1 MRRLT
6 WCQDKEKGLSFL
18 MNNAEEATITARS
31 MYAEE
36 LARLRKLHGWTLVEL
51 GDRCNY
57 EQSYLH
63 RLETGGRLGT
73 LEAAQALDR
82 VYGTGH
88 VAKLWL
94 LAKEEAKRSRY
105 GGFAEV
111 EEQATKIQEF
121 SVSTVPGLLQT
132 RGYAEAQLLTPE
144 PLSSAQLAAG
154 IDARI
159 KRQDIL
165 TGSKPTN
172 YRGLLDEAVIRRV
185 PRETGVWKAQLE
197 RLIEAAQEPNISLQ
211 IVPFHVGLHC
221 FPNMV
226 LKLLSLPSGRTVAY
240 VENSWSGQLIEE
252 IEDVEQLWLFYDR
265 LRDSALS
272 PSESLELLRT
282 TLEEQSSCPVP
293 SQT

>member
-1 MRRLT
+1 
-6 WCQDKEKGLSFL
+6 
-18 MNNAEEATITARS
+18 MNNAEKATITARS

-105 GGFAEV
+105 GGFADV
-111 EEQATKIQEF
+111 EADATSIQEF
-121 SVSTVPGLLQT
+121 SISTVPGLLQT
-132 RGYAEAQLLTPE
+132 RAYAEELLRTTAPGSDKE
-144 PLSSAQLAAG
+144 LAAG
-154 IDARI
+154 VDARI
-159 KRQDIL
+159 SRQIILSGKRAII
-165 TGSKPTN
+165 
-172 YRGLLDEAVIRRV
+172 YRGLLDESVLRR
-185 PRETGVWKAQLE
+185 PTLSSSSWREQVE
-197 RLIEAAQEPNISLQ
+197 SLIEAAQQPNITLQ
-211 IVPFHVGLHC
+211 IVPFKAGLHRLI
-221 FPNMV
+221 NSS
-226 LKLLSLPSGRTVAY
+226 LQLLWLQRGQTVAY
-240 VENSWSGQLIEE
+240 VESSWSGQLVEE
-252 IEDVEQLWLFYDR
+252 FEDVEKLRLFYDR

-272 PSESLELLRT
+272 PSESLQQLHD
-282 TLEEQSSCPVP
+282 TLEDTTSCVTSP
-293 SQT
+293 QI

>member
-1 MRRLT
+1 
-6 WCQDKEKGLSFL
+6 

-111 EEQATKIQEF
+111 EADATSIQEF
-121 SVSTVPGLLQT
+121 CVSTVPGLLQT
-132 RGYAEAQLLTPE
+132 KGYAKDQLRAAETASTE
-144 PLSSAQLAAG
+144 QQAAG
-154 IDARI
+154 VVARI
-159 KRQDIL
+159 KRQEIL
-165 TGSKPTN
+165 SGEKPID
-172 YRGLLDEAVIRRV
+172 YRSLIDESVLRRPTLD
-185 PRETGVWKAQLE
+185 PGVWIEQLE
-197 RLIEAAQEPNISLQ
+197 KLIKAAQQPNIAIQ
-211 IVPFHVGLHC
+211 VVPFRAGLYRLL
-221 FPNMV
+221 PSSM
-226 LKLLSLPSGRTVAY
+226 KLLWLPTGRTVAY
-240 VENSWSGQLIEE
+240 VESSWSGQLIEE
-252 IEDVEQLWLFYDR
+252 FEEVEELRLSYDR
-265 LRDSALS
+265 LRDSALA
-272 PSESLELLRT
+272 PSESLDLLRSA
-282 TLEEQSSCPVP
+282 LEDHTSCLTPP
-293 SQT
+293 SI

>member
-1 MRRLT
+1 
-6 WCQDKEKGLSFL
+6 
-18 MNNAEEATITARS
+18 

-105 GGFAEV
+105 GGFADV
-111 EEQATKIQEF
+111 EADATSIQEF
-121 SVSTVPGLLQT
+121 SISTVPGLLQT
-132 RGYAEAQLLTPE
+132 RAYAEELLRTTAPGSDKE
-144 PLSSAQLAAG
+144 LAAG
-154 IDARI
+154 VDARI
-159 KRQDIL
+159 SRQIILSGKRAII
-165 TGSKPTN
+165 
-172 YRGLLDEAVIRRV
+172 YRGLLDESVLRR
-185 PRETGVWKAQLE
+185 PTLSSSSWREQVE
-197 RLIEAAQEPNISLQ
+197 SLIEAAQQPNITLQ
-211 IVPFHVGLHC
+211 IVPFKAGLHRLI
-221 FPNMV
+221 NSS
-226 LKLLSLPSGRTVAY
+226 LQLLWLQRGQTVTY
-240 VENSWSGQLIEE
+240 VESSWSGQLVEE
-252 IEDVEQLWLFYDR
+252 FEDVEKLRLFYDR

-272 PSESLELLRT
+272 PSESLQQLHD
-282 TLEEQSSCPVP
+282 TLEDTTSCVTSP
-293 SQT
+293 QT

>member
-1 MRRLT
+1 
-6 WCQDKEKGLSFL
+6 
-18 MNNAEEATITARS
+18 

-111 EEQATKIQEF
+111 EADATSIQEF
-121 SVSTVPGLLQT
+121 CVTTVPGLLQT
-132 RGYAEAQLLTPE
+132 RAYAETQLRTAEPE
-144 PLSSAQLAAG
+144 NEKVLANGVA
-154 IDARI
+154 ARMN
-159 KRQDIL
+159 RQDIL
-165 TGSKPTN
+165 TGKKPTI
-172 YRGLLDEAVIRRV
+172 YRGLLDESVIRRLPQDPAV
-185 PRETGVWKAQLE
+185 RAEQLE
-197 RLIEAAQEPNISLQ
+197 RLIDAMQQPNISIQVLPFRAGMHSLLNTALQ
-211 IVPFHVGLHC
+211 
-221 FPNMV
+221 
-226 LKLLSLPSGRTVAY
+226 LLWLPTGRTVAY
-240 VENSWSGQLIEE
+240 VETDWSGQLIEE
-252 IEDVEQLWLFYDR
+252 IEDVERLRLLYDQ

-272 PSESLELLRT
+272 PSESLELLRSA
-282 TLEEQSSCPVP
+282 LEEHVSCPTSP
-293 SQT
+293 QT